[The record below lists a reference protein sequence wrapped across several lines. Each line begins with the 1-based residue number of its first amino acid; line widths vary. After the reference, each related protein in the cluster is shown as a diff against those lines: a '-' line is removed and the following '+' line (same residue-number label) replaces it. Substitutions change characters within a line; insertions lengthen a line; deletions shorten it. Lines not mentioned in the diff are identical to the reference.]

1 MRLLLSF
8 LLSLHLSLLST
19 AFGVQ
24 TAGKWR
30 EKKREAAD
38 RDREGAHESLH
49 RVSEGNSAIDRDL
62 EMFGLF
68 NVTRSA
74 ERALPADVD
83 LIPRQLVVNA

>member
-1 MRLLLSF
+1 M
-8 LLSLHLSLLST
+8 
-19 AFGVQ
+19 AFKPPANG
-24 TAGKWR
+24 GKR
-30 EKKREAAD
+30 KEKRPAD